1 LASRITLIANSVGEL
16 VTDPEKKYRNRTL
29 DLLFR
34 SLAAAARERAIGVV
48 LSGSLDDG
56 SRGLAAIHEAHGV
69 TMVLTSTAG
78 EQGMPENAAD
88 YDGPIDVIGN
98 PRVIAEAIRQAIT
111 AMSVFTEMA
120 AGPAGAA

>member
-1 LASRITLIANSVGEL
+1 
-16 VTDPEKKYRNRTL
+16 
-29 DLLFR
+29 
-34 SLAAAARERAIGVV
+34 
-48 LSGSLDDG
+48 
-56 SRGLAAIHEAHGV
+56 
-69 TMVLTSTAG
+69 MVLTLTAG

-88 YDGPIDVIGN
+88 YDGPINVIGN